1 MAGEIGKPHGIS
13 GEVYVRP
20 LSDDPQRFSRG
31 SRLDHASGRA
41 LVVEGSRRHR
51 DRLLVKFEG
60 VETRNDAEELRGEI
74 FVTPGDLRV
83 LEEDEYWEHDLVG
96 CEVVDV
102 GGDSLG
108 RATGVT
114 PGPAQDLLRVETD
127 RGETLVPLVDE
138 IVESIDP
145 TNKRIVV
152 DPPAGL
158 F

>member
-1 MAGEIGKPHGIS
+1 M
-13 GEVYVRP
+13 
-20 LSDDPQRFSRG
+20 
-31 SRLDHASGRA
+31 
-41 LVVEGSRRHR
+41 
-51 DRLLVKFEG
+51 
-60 VETRNDAEELRGEI
+60 
-74 FVTPGDLRV
+74 RV